1 MNRGEKLE
9 ATRQWVNKWRID
21 NGVGPNVTPG
31 KDIVP
36 FKWMHPFLNRVQA
49 DSQLKIAD
57 AGQLTNYLKSIGQD
71 QRTGSMRGSGLTG
84 DKLID
89 ALKIGVEKFKA

>member
-1 MNRGEKLE
+1 MNRGQKLE
-9 ATRQWVNKWRID
+9 ATREWVNKWRID

-57 AGQLTNYLKSIGQD
+57 AQQLTNYLKSIGQD
-71 QRTGSMRGSGLTG
+71 QRTGSMHGSGLK
-84 DKLID
+84 DRQLID
-89 ALKIGVEKFKA
+89 ALLIGKGKLEA

>member
-1 MNRGEKLE
+1 MNRGQKLE
-9 ATRQWVNKWRID
+9 ATREWVNKWRID

-57 AGQLTNYLKSIGQD
+57 AQQLTNYLKSIGQD
-71 QRTGSMRGSGLTG
+71 QRTGSMRGSGLK
-84 DKLID
+84 DRQLID
-89 ALKIGVEKFKA
+89 ALLIGKGKLEA